1 MQGDPEDCHVKKLT
15 LVKSP
20 GPTARFEHATNRLG
34 HDRVDSNHV
43 EL

>member
-20 GPTARFEHATNRLG
+20 GPTARLEHATNELDN
-34 HDRVDSNHV
+34 DRVNCNHV